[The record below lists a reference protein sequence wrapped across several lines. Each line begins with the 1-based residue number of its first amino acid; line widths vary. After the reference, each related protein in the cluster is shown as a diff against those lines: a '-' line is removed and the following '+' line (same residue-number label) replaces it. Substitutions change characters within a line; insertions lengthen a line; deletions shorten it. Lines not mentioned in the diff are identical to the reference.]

1 MAPGVTRGEVVP
13 VDGVPVWRSLLAN
26 RFVRFLLVGGLN
38 TVFGYGV
45 FALFILMRVPYPIA
59 ALLATVLGIL
69 FNFKSYGTLVFGS
82 RDNRLIFRFFFVY
95 GIGYAV
101 GVGLLALG
109 KAFGV
114 PVLLTGAVIAIPVA
128 GLSFVLNRS
137 FVFRSAAASG
147 SAADD

>member
-45 FALFILMRVPYPIA
+45 FALFILMRAPYPVA

-114 PVLLTGAVIAIPVA
+114 HVLVTAAVCALPMA
-128 GLSFVLNRS
+128 GVMYWLNRQ
-137 FVFRSAAASG
+137 FVFLDAGAKV
-147 SAADD
+147 